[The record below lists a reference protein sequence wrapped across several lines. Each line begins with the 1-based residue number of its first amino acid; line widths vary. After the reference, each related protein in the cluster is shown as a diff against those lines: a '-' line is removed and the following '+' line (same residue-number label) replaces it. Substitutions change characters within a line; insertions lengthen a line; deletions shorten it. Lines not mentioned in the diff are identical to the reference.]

1 MKKLIYVLLI
11 FSFLMSSEINAK
23 EIGKVV
29 NLIGTLTRIKADG
42 TTAPCKLQEVV
53 EEGDTFITTG
63 GSFAQL
69 KMIDGGE
76 MIIRPDS
83 KIVLKQYKF
92 DQADPKADK
101 SEINLAKGGLRRLT
115 GLIGK
120 RGDKDADK
128 LVTATAT
135 AGIRGTIY
143 DTLSCNG
150 DCDKLENGTYFRV
163 KEGEISVSS
172 EGGELS
178 VKAGQFGKSA
188 SLNEKPV
195 LLPKDPGLPPF
206 NPPKSAAP
214 VNTGSNQ
221 CNA

>member
-1 MKKLIYVLLI
+1 MKKIIYSLILFSLI
-11 FSFLMSSEINAK
+11 ASPLSYAK
-23 EIGKVV
+23 EIGKVA
-29 NLIGTLTRIKADG
+29 NLVGTLTRIKADG
-42 TTAPCKLQEVV
+42 TTATCKLQEIV
-53 EEGDTFITTG
+53 EEGDTFVTTSG
-63 GSFAQL
+63 TFAQL

-83 KIVLKQYKF
+83 KVILKQYSF

-128 LVTATAT
+128 LLTATAT
-135 AGIRGTIY
+135 AGIRGTVY
-143 DTLSCNG
+143 DTLSCKG
-150 DCDKLENGTYFRV
+150 DCDKLEDGTYFRV
-163 KEGEISVSS
+163 KEGEILVSS

-178 VKAGQFGKSA
+178 VKAGQFGKA
-188 SLNEKPV
+188 SSINEKPT

-214 VNTGSNQ
+214 VNTGPSQ
-221 CNA
+221 CAA